1 MNKKIIIGIIAAIV
15 VIGGTV
21 GTVLGVQ
28 AYNTNKEYEQLAQNV
43 ADCKRMIKNINYV
56 YVAEDDNERQAHEKH
71 DLDTLAKYEESIE
84 AKNMSEDEKSKFAE
98 YCKLLKQNFEQ
109 CKLDT
114 KTQLDGVQA
123 SKDSHTDEGY
133 YTDEFNNEWNGFIN
147 QFNENYNNEK
157 YYDAFKVVLT
167 MQNKLNEY
175 VAVKTQEAADRA
187 EAERQAQE
195 AEAAKNSTVKQGMSS
210 KRSGSSSSSSSSSKN
225 SSGGSSAGNGGG
237 SDSSDSASSY
247 DVQAARDGIQ
257 RGTDWLKNNS
267 GLNGQSWKDFVADH
281 PGAANAKV
289 TDRIIYD
296 SSTPYVP

>member
-1 MNKKIIIGIIAAIV
+1 MNKKIIIGIVAALV

-56 YVAEDDNERQAHEKH
+56 FVAEDDNARQAHEKR

-114 KTQLDGVQA
+114 KTQLDGVQV
-123 SKDSHTDEGY
+123 SKDAHTDEGY

-175 VAVKTQEAADRA
+175 VATKTQEAADKA
-187 EAERQAQE
+187 EAERQTQE

-210 KRSGSSSSSSSSSKN
+210 KRSGSSSSSSKSSG
-225 SSGGSSAGNGGG
+225 SSNGGSSYSGSETDNGDSNTGA
-237 SDSSDSASSY
+237 SSDIQEFRDSSSRA
-247 DVQAARDGIQ
+247 
-257 RGTDWLKNNS
+257 
-267 GLNGQSWKDFVADH
+267 LNQMIKSDQEAEAEFYRTH
-281 PGAANAKV
+281 PNATGYKRTV
-289 TDRIIYD
+289 VSQEITYN
-296 SSTPYVP
+296 